1 MSAAQI
7 AAAVEVLRQPIPD
20 RDRELCMSYH
30 GLMLVDE
37 TGGSVVE
44 SFDDATAC
52 HYFLKWLQERRRDFH
67 AHTNRAGF
75 KLVKGAQSC

>member
-1 MSAAQI
+1 MTAPKL
-7 AAAVEVLRQPIPD
+7 AAAVALLRQPIQD
-20 RDRELCMSYH
+20 RDREFCMSYH

-37 TGGSVVE
+37 NGGAVVE

-52 HYFLKWLQERRRDFH
+52 HYFLKWLHERRRAFY

-75 KLVKGAQSC
+75 KLVKGEQSC